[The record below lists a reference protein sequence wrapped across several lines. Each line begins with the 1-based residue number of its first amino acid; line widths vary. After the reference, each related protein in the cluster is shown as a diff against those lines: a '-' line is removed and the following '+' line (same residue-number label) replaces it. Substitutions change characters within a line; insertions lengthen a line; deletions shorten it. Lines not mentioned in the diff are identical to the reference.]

1 MINTL
6 IILLEISNNPQV
18 LPKLA
23 YKLIKYTSQEIG
35 YYNKNLLAKE
45 FGLPHEYATSQKELE
60 VFASPESTSD
70 CPIARGVKNN

>member
-6 IILLEISNNPQV
+6 IILLKISINPNG

-23 YKLIKYTSQEIG
+23 YKLIKYTLQEIG

-45 FGLPHEYATSQKELE
+45 FGLHHDYATSQKELE
-60 VFASPESTSD
+60 IFAASEYTSH
-70 CPIARGVKNN
+70 CPITRGVKNN